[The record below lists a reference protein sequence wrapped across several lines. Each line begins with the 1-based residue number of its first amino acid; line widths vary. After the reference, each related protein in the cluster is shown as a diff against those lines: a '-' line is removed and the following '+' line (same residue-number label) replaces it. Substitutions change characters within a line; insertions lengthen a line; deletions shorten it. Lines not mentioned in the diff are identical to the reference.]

1 MILNYMFYTGQLL
14 EIGIKNQ
21 FIYTFV
27 FQNFQHFFFV
37 DSRSLIF
44 FLIVKSEATV
54 FCSTLK
60 YLN

>member
-37 DSRSLIF
+37 DSRFLIF
-44 FLIVKSEATV
+44 F
-54 FCSTLK
+54 
-60 YLN
+60 